1 MMEKDR
7 ILLVDDE
14 ELIVLTMRKY
24 FEGLGY
30 RVDAAHEL
38 EEAQALLANRQYDLV
53 ICDLRLTGI
62 GGVEGLQIVADI
74 HQRCANTRVVLLSA
88 FGTPEIER
96 ESYNRGADA
105 FLHKPKS
112 MMEIASVAMNLLEQR
127 LSPRARSIASCSP
140 AESRPSI
147 SRSCA
152 RTTATYG
159 CTASSASPAGRRD
172 RTSSRRTCCSSTC
185 GSSAKSR
192 SSTAP
197 ASPRPCA
204 ARACCRRVCA
214 SA

>member
-1 MMEKDR
+1 MLSEVASMAFTETRRPDR
-7 ILLVDDE
+7 ILIVDDE

-30 RVDAAHEL
+30 LVDAAHEL
-38 EEAQALLANRQYDLV
+38 EEAQALLANRGYDLV

-112 MMEIASVAMNLLEQR
+112 MMEIASVAMNLLDQR
-127 LSPRARSIASCSP
+127 
-140 AESRPSI
+140 
-147 SRSCA
+147 
-152 RTTATYG
+152 
-159 CTASSASPAGRRD
+159 
-172 RTSSRRTCCSSTC
+172 
-185 GSSAKSR
+185 
-192 SSTAP
+192 
-197 ASPRPCA
+197 
-204 ARACCRRVCA
+204 
-214 SA
+214 